1 MTMDNETTDTE
12 RELLHEIDTL
22 FKEMVIE
29 LIKQVKAGSRDAD
42 LIREVRECYSLLIR
56 KI

>member
-1 MTMDNETTDTE
+1 MDNETTDTE

-29 LIKQVKAGSRDAD
+29 LIKQVND
-42 LIREVRECYSLLIR
+42 LIREVRECYSLLVR
-56 KI
+56 KK